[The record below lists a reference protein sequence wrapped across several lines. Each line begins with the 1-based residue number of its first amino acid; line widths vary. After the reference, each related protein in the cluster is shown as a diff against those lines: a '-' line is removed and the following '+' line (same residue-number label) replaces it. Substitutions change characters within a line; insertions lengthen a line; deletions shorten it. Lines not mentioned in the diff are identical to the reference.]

1 MKDGNVHA
9 AIFNIENGKST
20 SHPTSHPI
28 PPRLDSLYH
37 NMYILD
43 GEVPIP
49 QQCISKPMD
58 SNRILEQLRTNTLF
72 KYLGD
77 GDLRNITKLM
87 KVETVHPN
95 TIIFNENSSGDRVY
109 IILEGRVKV
118 SKFTKFGG
126 ETPLA
131 IMGPGEF
138 FGEMELLDGLPRSAR
153 ATSIEETTVAEIVKN
168 DFDSLLKSNHIF
180 ALNLLKT
187 ITKRLRTAD
196 QTIVAELEK
205 TIEISKQQVNKL
217 SLLIEA
223 ARTVNSTLDL
233 DKLLDVILET
243 AIKSINADRGTLYLV
258 DELKSE
264 IWSKTLRGSDV
275 IEIRLPIGK
284 GLSGYVA
291 KTGETINI
299 QDAYNDP
306 RFNPEVDK
314 KSGYRTNNMLCM
326 PMKNRDGKILGV
338 FQMLNK
344 KGGPFSSPDEEFINA
359 LSIHA
364 SIALENAR
372 LAQEMV
378 NNERLSAVGRMA
390 STIIHDIKNPMGTL
404 RVYAQVMKKKSG
416 NEEAGK
422 LADEMIHQVDRFVN
436 MAQEILDFS
445 RGVSST
451 NVEEVEFADIMEG
464 VLLFIEKDLT
474 KANVKLE
481 RQLAFKGK
489 VNLDQDKMVR
499 VFYNIASNARDA
511 MPNGGTLTAKTE
523 SSDGMVKIEFIDCG
537 TGMPE
542 EVKRKIFEPFVTYGK
557 KHGTG
562 LGMAIV
568 KKVIDDHKGRIEIDS
583 EMGKGTTIR
592 LFLPAL

>member
-1 MKDGNVHA
+1 M
-9 AIFNIENGKST
+9 
-20 SHPTSHPI
+20 
-28 PPRLDSLYH
+28 
-37 NMYILD
+37 
-43 GEVPIP
+43 
-49 QQCISKPMD
+49 ISK
-58 SNRILEQLRTNTLF
+58 TLKEESF
-72 KYLGD
+72 SA
-77 GDLRNITKLM
+77 
-87 KVETVHPN
+87 N
-95 TIIFNENSSGDRVY
+95 TIIFNENTRGERLY
-109 IILEGRVKV
+109 LILDGRIRI
-118 SKFTKFGG
+118 SKITKHGI

-131 IMGPGEF
+131 VLGKGEF
-138 FGEMELLDGLPRSAR
+138 FGEMELIEDQPRSAR
-153 ATSIEETTVAEIVKN
+153 TTAIENTICAGIAKQ
-168 DFDSLLKSNHIF
+168 DFDTLIKTNHIVT
-180 ALNLLKT
+180 LNLLKA
-187 ITKRLRTAD
+187 ISKRLRATD
-196 QTIVAELEK
+196 DTVVTELDRSSDASEAQVEK
-205 TIEISKQQVNKL
+205 LK
-217 SLLIEA
+217 LLIDA
-223 ARTVNSTLDL
+223 AKTVNSTLDL

-243 AIKSINADRGTLYLV
+243 SIKSIGAAGGTLYIV

-264 IWSKTLRGSDV
+264 IWSKAIRGTEV

-299 QDAYNDP
+299 PDAYNDP

-326 PMKNRDGKILGV
+326 PMRNRDGKIIGV

-344 KGGPFSSPDEEFINA
+344 KGGPFTLQDEEFINA

-364 SIALENAR
+364 SIAIENAR

-416 NEEAGK
+416 NEEAAK

-445 RGVSST
+445 RGVSAT
-451 NVEEVEFADIMEG
+451 NLQEVVFGEVMEG
-464 VLLFIEKDLT
+464 VLAFIEKDLT
-474 KANVKLE
+474 KRNIKLG
-481 RQLAFKGK
+481 RNLNYTGK
-489 VNLDQDKMVR
+489 MKLDTDKIIR
-499 VFYNIASNARDA
+499 VFYNIASNAADA
-511 MPNGGTLTAKTE
+511 MPTGGTITVTTE
-523 SSDGMVKIEFIDCG
+523 DTGGMVKVDFKDTG

-542 EVKRKIFEPFVTYGK
+542 EVKRKIFEPFVTFGK

-568 KKVIDDHKGRIEIDS
+568 KKVMDDHKGKIEI
-583 EMGKGTTIR
+583 ETELGKGTTIR
-592 LFLPAL
+592 LLFPL

>member
-1 MKDGNVHA
+1 MENTNLTIENLRSNSLFKYISDNDLQKISKTLKEETFSAGTV
-9 AIFNIENGKST
+9 IFNEHTRGE
-20 SHPTSHPI
+20 
-28 PPRLDSLYH
+28 RLFL
-37 NMYILD
+37 ILD
-43 GEVPIP
+43 GRVK
-49 QQCISKPMD
+49 ISK
-58 SNRILEQLRTNTLF
+58 
-72 KYLGD
+72 
-77 GDLRNITKLM
+77 ITK
-87 KVETVHPN
+87 
-95 TIIFNENSSGDRVY
+95 SG
-109 IILEGRVKV
+109 L
-118 SKFTKFGG
+118 

-131 IMGPGEF
+131 ILGKGDF
-138 FGEMELLDGLPRSAR
+138 FGEMELIEDLDRSAR
-153 ATSIEETTVAEIVKN
+153 TTALENTVVAGISN
-168 DFDSLLKSNHIF
+168 HDFDNLIKTNHIV
-180 ALNLLKT
+180 ALNLLKA
-187 ITKRLRTAD
+187 ISRRLRSTD
-196 QTIVAELEK
+196 EIVVSELEK
-205 TIEISKQQVNKL
+205 SLESSKTQVEKL
-217 SLLIEA
+217 NMLIDA
-223 ARTVNSTLDL
+223 AKSVNSTLDL

-243 AIKSINADRGTLYLV
+243 AIKSIAADRGTLYLV

-264 IWSKTLRGSDV
+264 IWSKALRGSEV

-299 QDAYNDP
+299 PDAYNDS

-326 PMKNRDGKILGV
+326 PMRDRDGKIIGV

-344 KGGPFSSPDEEFINA
+344 KGGPFTFQDEEFINA

-364 SIALENAR
+364 SIAIENAR

-445 RGVSST
+445 RGVSAT
-451 NVEEVEFADIMEG
+451 NIQETEFGEVMEG
-464 VLLFIEKDLT
+464 VLAFIQKDLT
-474 KANVKLE
+474 KRNIKLEKSLNFQGNVK
-481 RQLAFKGK
+481 
-489 VNLDQDKMVR
+489 VDQDKIVR
-499 VFYNIASNARDA
+499 VFYNIASNAADA
-511 MPNGGTLTAKTE
+511 MPTGGTLAVSTE
-523 SSDGMVKIEFIDCG
+523 EAGGMVKVDFKDTG

-568 KKVIDDHKGRIEIDS
+568 KKVMDDHKGKIEIET

-592 LFLPAL
+592 LLFPL